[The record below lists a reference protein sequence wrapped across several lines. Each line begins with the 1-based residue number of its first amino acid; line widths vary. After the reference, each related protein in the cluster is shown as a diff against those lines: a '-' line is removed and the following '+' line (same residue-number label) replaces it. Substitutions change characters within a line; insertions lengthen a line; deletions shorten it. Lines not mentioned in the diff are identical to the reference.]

1 MLRLS
6 GLKLCSRWV
15 PLKFI
20 QQILKGG
27 NCDVAFALRTKKYA
41 TLFFFSVV
49 SIRMLISVFSHF
61 IKFSVVD

>member
-6 GLKLCSRWV
+6 GLKLYSRWV

-41 TLFFFSVV
+41 TLFFFQSYR
-49 SIRMLISVFSHF
+49 SECL
-61 IKFSVVD
+61 